1 MADIGV
7 SSCMMWNAQLEEM
20 FRILYENGIDEME
33 LWAQHF
39 QHRRFSVEE
48 YVKLSALYPIK
59 SCVHSYSWD
68 LNLASMNEGIRQAS
82 VEEVKK
88 AVRLAYDIGAIEVT
102 VHPGRETMKGDRQ
115 IYLDYMRESLKQIM
129 DYAGQYHIDISLE
142 IMEKIPKE
150 IFTSLEEMEKVTQGF
165 PCFYTLDVAHCDSVE
180 EVRHILKSAA
190 HLSKIH
196 ISNRKG
202 NQLHT
207 PLDKG
212 DYDFTTLLKELEA
225 AEIPIIIEGFDQDEK
240 LSVLHEN
247 LEFIKK
253 IGGKK

>member
-115 IYLDYMRESLKQIM
+115 IYLDYMHGHHAR
-129 DYAGQYHIDISLE
+129 
-142 IMEKIPKE
+142 
-150 IFTSLEEMEKVTQGF
+150 GF
-165 PCFYTLDVAHCDSVE
+165 GVAHGRLAHRLHAVGRFRGGQPVGSAG
-180 EVRHILKSAA
+180 LSAA
-190 HLSKIH
+190 GTADAA
-196 ISNRKG
+196 KG
-202 NQLHT
+202 RGT
-207 PLDKG
+207 PPSRDPG
-212 DYDFTTLLKELEA
+212 SSRTQSTLRLRDLTNA
-225 AEIPIIIEGFDQDEK
+225 THHGP
-240 LSVLHEN
+240 SR
-247 LEFIKK
+247 
-253 IGGKK
+253 